1 MSTFKLLG
9 KSFAALLLA
18 SCLLQSCS
26 DMSEYFETPSWLKG
40 SIMEELKDDG
50 NYTIFL
56 QGVEKAGFSPILNG
70 KSILTVMAPTDDA
83 MRTYLQANY
92 NTTDIS
98 QLSDQEVKKLIGFH
112 ILYYSFD
119 KDALYNFRP
128 NEGDG
133 ATDDQKAVN
142 AGLYFKFR
150 TKSQDPISV
159 EQNKT
164 DSTTYD
170 VSVYHLERYVPVF
183 SAAMFQTKTIDAATN
198 YNYFYPDSWKGGS
211 DGFNV
216 ANAGVDDYAEVAN
229 NGYIYKV
236 DKVLKPLETI
246 YSNLK
251 SAGKYTKY
259 LAMYDQY
266 SNYQKDANL
275 TLNYGNGTDLYL
287 HEHNKNGATLAPI
300 ACEWP
305 VTQYTAVAD
314 LAYKAYSVFAPTDD
328 ALNNFF
334 NDYWKEGGY
343 GSLDEVSSSSIQ
355 DILMNSYYDKS
366 LVFPEEITKGYIL
379 NANNDNQ
386 PIKFDISTVAQ
397 ADRVVCSNG
406 VLYGCSV
413 LTPPA
418 KYGAV
423 TGPAYQ
429 YKKFS
434 AFQNMLSSSGLVST
448 LSSSSVSYIML
459 YPDNDQMLNNG
470 GIQFDA
476 NGTLISD
483 ASPKGIGSSVKSSY
497 VYAHVCAPTDGNT
510 VLPESGKAVY
520 QALSP
525 GTTIYWYV
533 KNGKITNSIKH
544 NELLKYA
551 DNATTE
557 SDVFVS
563 FAPLAYRGNVDGWN
577 NGHCY
582 TYDKTL
588 FEGSFDNVNNSK
600 FVATMY
606 SHRMDATTE
615 FYAWIN
621 LLDKAGMMNRS
632 AQTVTDMTENCL
644 MFVPTTTVLEKAIK
658 AGEIPGISGANAT
671 VGQDDFISSC
681 EITDETSLQKY
692 LKRYFVPLSTAVIT
706 HYPYVGWGEN
716 TESQGGLVTLDQQT
730 TVNNGQ
736 VSIVSTNLNIY
747 DDGTKL
753 TVGVAGSS
761 KRVSVTADYDYF
773 PFIFVDGPAHFLSGT
788 L

>member
-497 VYAHVCAPTDGNT
+497 VYAHV
-510 VLPESGKAVY
+510 
-520 QALSP
+520 
-525 GTTIYWYV
+525 
-533 KNGKITNSIKH
+533 
-544 NELLKYA
+544 
-551 DNATTE
+551 
-557 SDVFVS
+557 
-563 FAPLAYRGNVDGWN
+563 
-577 NGHCY
+577 
-582 TYDKTL
+582 
-588 FEGSFDNVNNSK
+588 
-600 FVATMY
+600 
-606 SHRMDATTE
+606 
-615 FYAWIN
+615 
-621 LLDKAGMMNRS
+621 
-632 AQTVTDMTENCL
+632 
-644 MFVPTTTVLEKAIK
+644 
-658 AGEIPGISGANAT
+658 
-671 VGQDDFISSC
+671 
-681 EITDETSLQKY
+681 
-692 LKRYFVPLSTAVIT
+692 
-706 HYPYVGWGEN
+706 
-716 TESQGGLVTLDQQT
+716 
-730 TVNNGQ
+730 
-736 VSIVSTNLNIY
+736 
-747 DDGTKL
+747 
-753 TVGVAGSS
+753 
-761 KRVSVTADYDYF
+761 
-773 PFIFVDGPAHFLSGT
+773 
-788 L
+788 